1 MAGNFKEIMKL
12 RFNAELAVDAY
23 REHEIT
29 RGENLVILKHDKDA
43 YNRIWKEL
51 HKVNEKNKANALVG
65 KDNVELD
72 VTIDIH
78 YKPRTLKMNAL
89 MWALYAI
96 IAIVMNRENKTRNPV
111 TAQYLHDVDME
122 DLAPRKVCL
131 CSQAD
136 EPFFVEALLEKYD
149 AIYTRSEKDGVI
161 YLTVLETT
169 RYWNT
174 MMMSEHIDRLFNTL
188 ADMGVTKETNGDVDA
203 IFRDVEKW
211 KAQNGNTKEN

>member
-1 MAGNFKEIMKL
+1 MTGNFKENMKL

-23 REHEIT
+23 GEHEIT
-29 RGENLVILKHDKDA
+29 RGENLVILKHNRDA

-51 HKVNEKNKANALVG
+51 HKVNEKNKANALAG

-89 MWALYAI
+89 MWALYTI
-96 IAIVMNRENKTRNPV
+96 IALIMNRENKTRDPI

-122 DLAPRKVCL
+122 DFAPRKVCICTL
-131 CSQAD
+131 TD
-136 EPFFVEALLEKYD
+136 ESSFTEALLERFD
-149 AIYTRSEKDGVI
+149 SIYKRSESDGLVS
-161 YLTVLETT
+161 LTVLETT
-169 RYWNT
+169 RYWDT
-174 MMMSEHIDRLFNTL
+174 RQMAEHIERLFNTL

-203 IFRDVEKW
+203 IFRDVQKW
-211 KAQNGNTKEN
+211 KAENGNGKEN